1 MPLSPASQLPLPWLY
16 NAIAAAAAAAAAV
29 LAEVAPGSAS
39 YDKLELHP
47 RDVQDSLTFIV
58 QYKKLFIV
66 YTIIPLSPTQ
76 TA

>member
-1 MPLSPASQLPLPWLY
+1 VPLSPASQLPLPWLY
-16 NAIAAAAAAAAAV
+16 NAIAAAAAAAV